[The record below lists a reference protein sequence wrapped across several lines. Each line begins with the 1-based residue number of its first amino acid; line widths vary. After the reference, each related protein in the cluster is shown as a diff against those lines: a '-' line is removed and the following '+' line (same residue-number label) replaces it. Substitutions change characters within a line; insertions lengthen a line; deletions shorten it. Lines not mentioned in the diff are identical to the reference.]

1 MNLQRTIDTHERRNR
16 QRINRQPSAI
26 LAIGLPWV
34 TIALGSI
41 IATVILIATAPL
53 IPPVGF
59 MLFVAWRQLR
69 PGLLAVWAGLPLGLF
84 DDLYSGQPLGSGVLL
99 WSLTAIAL
107 DYVEVRLPWRNF
119 GTDWLVASGLIAAYI
134 VIGLAI
140 ANAGGGSTSIFVILP
155 QIGISILA
163 FPVIARIAALFDR
176 MRLIPFVEIE

>member
-1 MNLQRTIDTHERRNR
+1 MNLERTIDRQKSRNR

-26 LAIGLPWV
+26 IAIGLPWI
-34 TIALGSI
+34 TIGLGSI
-41 IATVILIATAPL
+41 LATVILIATSPL
-53 IPPVGF
+53 VPPLGF
-59 MLFVAWRQLR
+59 LLFVAWRQLR

-107 DYVEVRLPWRNF
+107 DYVEVCLPWRNF
-119 GTDWLVASGLIAAYI
+119 GTDWLVASGLISTFI
-134 VIGLAI
+134 VISLAI
-140 ANAGGGSTSIFVILP
+140 ANAGGGSTSILVILP

-176 MRLIPFVEIE
+176 IRLTPFVEIE